1 MVEVYG
7 LLLRGR
13 RFCQSAGSSLPRA
26 AISSMS

>member
-7 LLLRGR
+7 ALLLGR
-13 RFCQSAGSSLPRA
+13 RFCQSAGSSCARA